1 MRDRVSPPE
10 LPKNPVIRQKR
21 KFPEVKLQKVL
32 DLIKHYCGSVDV
44 EYFGSAKNDKDADV
58 LIFLPTA
65 TREFKNMVYWGEV
78 HPINKDEQIYQG
90 MGHILMDG
98 NKRIIVVS
106 HFLYIYAARRS
117 SVEAGILGDN
127 ADSIMTRIEYERNLY
142 VKNEMSCNRKKDGTF
157 YDPIVEIAG
166 PSEAVIYGHTHPNLG
181 CFFSP
186 PDRRSGFATPDL
198 PAVTFV
204 ADPIRKEMKAGVG
217 MELKD
222 AQIMVFSYE
231 SEPKSVKTDFK
242 TYEAKRTV
250 GVEVS
255 EAGTERAV
263 RNPQSIKA
271 DELISQISRDCSE
284 LMNPMY
290 GAKGKFTS
298 RTTVTGAQKIKMEI
312 TWKPEKKA
320 VKKTAAD
327 TRVVGKTY
335 DSYA

>member
-1 MRDRVSPPE
+1 MRDRLIPPE
-10 LPKNPVIRQKR
+10 LPKNPNIRQKR
-21 KFPEVKLQKVL
+21 CFPEVKLQKVL
-32 DLIKHYCGSVDV
+32 DMINCYCGSVDV
-44 EYFGSAKNDKDADV
+44 EYFGLSRTDKDSDI

-65 TREFKNMVYWGEV
+65 TREFKSMVYWGEV

-98 NKRIIVVS
+98 NRRIIVVS

-127 ADSIMTRIEYERNLY
+127 ADSIMTRIEYERDLY
-142 VKNEMSCNRKKDGTF
+142 VKNERNCNRKKDGTF

-186 PDRRSGFATPDL
+186 PDRKSGFATPDL

-217 MELKD
+217 IELKD
-222 AQIMVFSYE
+222 AQIMLFSYVSDLKPVTIKVDE
-231 SEPKSVKTDFK
+231 TKKHIDISSQIKRGVKSDRV
-242 TYEAKRTV
+242 A
-250 GVEVS
+250 
-255 EAGTERAV
+255 
-263 RNPQSIKA
+263 
-271 DELISQISRDCSE
+271 ELISEIGKECNE
-284 LMNPMY
+284 LLNPLY

-298 RTTVTGAQKIKMEI
+298 RTTITGAQKIKMEM
-312 TWKPEKKA
+312 TWKPDKKA
-320 VKKTAAD
+320 IKTNATE